1 MPAHLIIPAAHNN
14 LSQVA
19 QWLASLKKHYKW
31 DRRSLFIL
39 QLALEELLVNTIDY
53 GFKSTN
59 HWVAPADAQIELTVA
74 TSATEIILTIQDNGA
89 AFDPTQ
95 HISRP
100 LAPSLE
106 EAEIGGQG
114 LRLIRH
120 YFDEICY
127 YRRDSHNHLRL
138 KLAR

>member
-1 MPAHLIIPAAHNN
+1 MPANLTIPATHNS

-19 QWLASLKKHYKW
+19 QWLATLKKQYKW

-53 GFKSTN
+53 GFKPTNNSMAST
-59 HWVAPADAQIELTVA
+59 DAEIDLSVV
-74 TSATEIILTIQDNGA
+74 TSAKEIIVTIKDNGI

-95 HISRP
+95 HSLPP

-120 YFDEICY
+120 YFDEIYY
-127 YRRDSHNHLRL
+127 YRCDNHNNLRL